1 MSEENRIVEEKL
13 VEFGKG
19 DLLVLPFGTL
29 HAGDKNRT
37 TAPSYKIFSEV
48 YTNIM
53 TDSTSQLWAI
63 EGKGFTRNKQ
73 AFQLNREERCI
84 SPPPPSKKR
93 KRRDEL

>member
-84 SPPPPSKKR
+84 SPPPSKKR